1 MLLIYGVELYGKV
14 HAREGQ
20 YIATRFFHVFFLP
33 LLPLG
38 SVHFLGREPGQ
49 AHMTKVD
56 LPLHGLSVITAYM
69 RTWAPVVGLL
79 LLPESLLASALL
91 LCLYILSWG
100 EYGATGEEQPRGAG
114 LSAGGGERK
123 SQPVA
128 RPKPKA
134 RADKSERERQR
145 VEALFQKLR
154 PQLQEPQEEEQAQ
167 ARAQPAPKPPGRG
180 TG

>member
-1 MLLIYGVELYGKV
+1 MIFIYGVELYGKV

-38 SVHFLGREPGQ
+38 SVHILGREPGQ
-49 AHMTKVD
+49 THMSKVE
-56 LPLHGLSVITAYM
+56 LPLHGLSIITAYM
-69 RTWAPVVGLL
+69 RTWAPLL
-79 LLPESLLASALL
+79 GVLVFPKSLLASALL

-100 EYGATGEEQPRGAG
+100 EYGATGEEQPPGAG

-128 RPKPKA
+128 LPRP

-154 PQLQEPQEEEQAQ
+154 PQHQEPPEEEQAQ
-167 ARAQPAPKPPGRG
+167 ARAQPPPAPPGRG